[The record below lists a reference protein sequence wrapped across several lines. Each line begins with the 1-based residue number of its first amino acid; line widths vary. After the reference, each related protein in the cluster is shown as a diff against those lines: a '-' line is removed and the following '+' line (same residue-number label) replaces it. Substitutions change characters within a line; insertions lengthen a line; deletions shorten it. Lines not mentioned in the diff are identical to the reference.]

1 MSRAPS
7 KTRRLATALA
17 GLCAIMLTAGCGV
30 GMGSATVLDVSD
42 PIKVGVIPVADFA
55 PVYIAQDEGYFKDEG
70 LNVQTQVMQNAAAI
84 APSVINGQL
93 QFGTAAVPPFLAA
106 VQKGLP
112 LKAVAN
118 GTSIAK
124 DPASDPSA
132 LVAAKGSGINRPRDL
147 EGHTV
152 AVNALTSI
160 VHVVAAAAIKKD
172 GGDPSKVTFV
182 AMPFPDMVSALERGA
197 IDAASLVEPFQTK
210 TVANGAKVL
219 AHPYSETLQPNGTFT
234 VIFTAGPFA
243 QNNPETIA
251 KFSRAIDRA
260 SVLAASHPEKVGQ
273 VLAKYGKLPPEVF
286 AKMRVP
292 MYTDDLSV
300 PAMEHTATLM
310 QGLGFLP
317 GPVDVEGAVWQ

>member
-7 KTRRLATALA
+7 ITRRTAIALA
-17 GLCAIMLTAGCGV
+17 GLCVVLPIAGCGV
-30 GMGSATVLDVSD
+30 GMGSAKVLGAGD

-55 PVYIAQDEGYFKDEG
+55 PVYIAQEEGYFKDEG

-93 QFGTAAVPPFLAA
+93 QFGTAAITPFLAA

-118 GTSIAK
+118 GSSIAAN
-124 DPASDPSA
+124 PALDPSA
-132 LVAAKGSGINRPRDL
+132 LVVAKGSTIKGPRDL

-152 AVNALTSI
+152 AVNALGSI

-182 AMPFPDMVSALERGA
+182 AMPFPDMIPALHRGA
-197 IDAASLVEPFQTK
+197 IDAASLVEPFQVK
-210 TVANGAKVL
+210 AVATGARVI
-219 AHPYSETLQPNGTFT
+219 AHPYSASLTPDGTFT

-243 QNNPETIA
+243 EKNPETVK
-251 KFSRAIDRA
+251 KFQRAMDRA
-260 SVLAASHPEKVGQ
+260 SLLAASHPEKVGQ

-292 MYTDDLSV
+292 MYTDKMSI
-300 PAMEHTATLM
+300 PAIENTAKLM
-310 QGLGFLP
+310 QELGFLP
-317 GPVDVEGAVWQ
+317 GPVDVKGAVWP